1 MADGPSPRE
10 VAAAWHSERPS
21 PRSPKDLPDALVEP
35 EWGGL
40 RVAASLTGDEAAL
53 WHDGAEVAAPAELLG
68 ALVDA
73 FRAVGAVVEGH
84 LTTTA
89 LRSSQG
95 AMAAT
100 PSVERPPILIPRAFR
115 KGIRDDPFVLAR
127 EHDARAAEALPQ
139 VLESLGR
146 GERHAF
152 VATDLLWLDGEPL
165 ADVPLLERKRH
176 LDAILEESFLVRV
189 TPYVRS
195 TAAPI
200 LMTWGMLG
208 FSELTYRAA
217 NGRYLA
223 GQENPDRVV
232 ARPPEGPLGPAK
244 GPVASR

>member
-10 VAAAWHSERPS
+10 VAAAWQPERPS
-21 PRSPKDLPDALVEP
+21 RRSPKDLPDALVEP

-53 WHDGAEVAAPAELLG
+53 WHDGAEVAAPAELLE

-89 LRSSQG
+89 LRSSLG
-95 AMAAT
+95 ALAAT
-100 PSVERPPILIPRAFR
+100 PSAERPPILFPRAFR
-115 KGIRDDPFVLAR
+115 KDIRDDPFVLAR
-127 EHDARAAEALPQ
+127 DHEARAAEAVPQ

-176 LDAILEESFLVRV
+176 LEAILEESLLVRV
-189 TPYVRS
+189 TPFVRP
-195 TAAPI
+195 AAVVT
-200 LMTWGMLG
+200 LVTWGVLG
-208 FSELTYRAA
+208 FAGLTYRSV

-223 GQENPDRVV
+223 GRENPDRVV
-232 ARPPEGPLGPAK
+232 ARPPEGQLGPAK
-244 GPVASR
+244 GPVGAR